1 MRLFIALYVLV
12 LFLFPLI
19 SHAKRLILPVEAIES
34 SRWLNAKAFKM
45 LYPGIDIE
53 GTLPDEIGWY
63 IQYEH
68 EKLSYFF
75 GPLRQEKDANTFK
88 RDLEKIHQDVVAK
101 RPSLANGII
110 KLYHCSYSDL
120 DKVSVSKNH
129 L

>member
-101 RPSLANGII
+101 RPSLANGNINRFNF
-110 KLYHCSYSDL
+110 S
-120 DKVSVSKNH
+120 
-129 L
+129 